1 MALRRIAVLAFL
13 VFWLSA
19 SAVVYAESP
28 KENPSFLHGMAQMV
42 DGIVFELPKNI
53 LDGTLT
59 GPPVAGTLIGALGG
73 TARALQKT
81 AAGFFEAAAGFDP
94 WGTKKKE
101 Y

>member
-1 MALRRIAVLAFL
+1 MALRRVIGPVL
-13 VFWLSA
+13 VFCLLGFDPA
-19 SAVVYAESP
+19 YAEQP
-28 KENPSFLHGMAQMV
+28 KESPSFLHGVGQMI
-42 DGIVFELPKNI
+42 DGLVLELPKNI

-73 TARALQKT
+73 CARAFQKT